1 MATVQQMIL
10 SYKLKLDKTDASAY
24 PDILEPEIKYWLDE
38 AANRFVKQRY
48 ERTNI
53 KRKGFEESQKRTDDL
68 RLAVKTVNVIAASPN
83 PNPDSIFTLDLPND
97 YRYLVKIKLNV
108 TYDCNGVEKSE
119 AVTPKQVEQD
129 DIHVLLEDPFN
140 KPTENK
146 PLFIMEGN
154 QIIVY
159 TGNTATVVSADITYI
174 NLFYRLQP
182 NTINFDGSTDHY
194 INTDVYD
201 ALADDTHD
209 EVVDIAVKLT
219 LENIES
225 QRYQSNSLEITQ
237 QE

>member
-10 SYKLKLDKTDASAY
+10 SYKLKLDKIDSSAY
-24 PDILEPEIKYWLDE
+24 PDIQEPEIKYWLDE

-68 RLAVKTVNVIAASPN
+68 RVAVRTLNVIAATPVPN
-83 PNPDSIFTLDLPND
+83 INDAFSLTLPND

-108 TYDCNGVEKSE
+108 TYPCNGET
-119 AVTPKQVEQD
+119 VTATVSPKQIEQD
-129 DIHVLLEDPFN
+129 DIHVLLKDPFN
-140 KPTENK
+140 RPIEEK

-154 QIIVY
+154 EIIIY
-159 TGNTATVVSADITYI
+159 TGGLSTIVSGDMTYI

-182 NTINFDGSTDHY
+182 GAINFDGTTDHY
-194 INTDVYD
+194 VNTDVYD

-209 EVVDIAVKLT
+209 EIVDIAVKLT

-225 QRYQSNSLEITQ
+225 QRYQTNSAEITT

>member
-10 SYKLKLDKTDASAY
+10 SYKLKLDKIDSSAY
-24 PDILEPEIKYWLDE
+24 PDIQEPEIKYWLDE

-48 ERTNI
+48 ERTNR

-68 RLAVKTVNVIAASPN
+68 RTTVKRLNVIAVTPVTDINDAFSL
-83 PNPDSIFTLDLPND
+83 TLPND

-108 TYDCNGVEKSE
+108 TYPCNGSTISDV
-119 AVTPKQVEQD
+119 VIPKQVEQD
-129 DIHVLLEDPFN
+129 DIHVLLKDPFN
-140 KPTENK
+140 RPTEEK
-146 PLFIMEGN
+146 PLFVMEGN
-154 QIIVY
+154 QIIIY
-159 TGNTATVVSADITYI
+159 TGGLSTIVSGDITYI

-182 NTINFDGSTDHY
+182 GAVNYDSSVDHY

-225 QRYQSNSLEITQ
+225 QRYQTNSAEITE